1 MIDDAF
7 RLAAVEQKLQR
18 ATRLLEEAVAI
29 VNNCKMEE
37 GWREYTLEQI
47 PAANSYSTSDAD
59 ECIT

>member
-47 PAANSYSTSDAD
+47 PAVKSCSINSAN
-59 ECIT
+59 ECFT